1 MGAGIPIPLATLVAL
16 SLIFALLALVFSVMY
31 SDTLATVFAAVAI
44 FATLTHHAVLIV
56 RTYLHRHR
64 SPSTEGETDES
75 PDTSSPNIGYSSTA
89 GIILTYALASFWL
102 VALGM
107 ATRGY
112 PATAATKGSQ
122 IASCVMMGIEALVL
136 VGVAIFSMRRR
147 RNDGKEPDSVAID
160 KYYLVGSFLCLKE
173 TKRSCLPPHQN
184 RSNTI
189 RH

>member
-136 VGVAIFSMRRR
+136 VG
-147 RNDGKEPDSVAID
+147 PDSVAID